1 MRRGA
6 DPAITHRKVHP
17 LSLEAIAI
25 LSLVVLAVIFLIAT
39 LLPIHMGALAVS
51 AAFVLGILLLPGGF
65 SPEAL
70 DEKSGAIAD
79 GFPGDLFITLAGV
92 TFLFGIAKNNGTVDW
107 LVHAAVRSVGGR
119 VALIPW
125 VFFGVTAVLTG
136 IGAVVPAAVAIIAP
150 IGMTFARKYDI
161 KQLLMGLM
169 VINGATAGGF
179 SPLSIFGSITND
191 VVAGAGLDGSPL
203 FLFLAS
209 LVFNVVLGIITFVL
223 FGGRQLLGVRDV
235 GEGELVAADGSKMS
249 GVEGSRTRAFREGP
263 AEQTG
268 LKGPSGSSASPH
280 AEPGAEPVTT
290 LDIHRTLTLAG
301 MVILT
306 LGAFFLQLDVG
317 FFSFLIGS
325 LLCLLNPKITKGAV
339 GEIAWP
345 TILLVCGIV
354 TYVSLLQNP
363 ALDPSGERDVI
374 TWLGDWAASLGAV
387 TIAAL
392 LVLYVGGVVSAFAS
406 TTGILGALI
415 PLAVPFLDG
424 PDAVLGVVALVTA
437 LAISSSV
444 VDSSPYST
452 SGALVVA
459 NANEADR
466 EAVYKSLLKWGFS
479 MVAIAPLVT
488 WLLLIVLG
496 NQVLDLPVLQ

>member
-1 MRRGA
+1 MSR
-6 DPAITHRKVHP
+6 RKVRP
-17 LSLEAIAI
+17 LSIAAVSI
-25 LSLVVLAVIFLIAT
+25 IALLVLAVIFLIAT
-39 LLPIHMGALAVS
+39 LLPIHMGVLAIS

-79 GFPGDLFITLAGV
+79 GFPGGLFITLAGV

-107 LVHAAVRSVGGR
+107 LVHASVRSVGGR
-119 VALIPW
+119 VAMIPW

-150 IGMTFARKYDI
+150 IGMTFARKYGI
-161 KQLLMGLM
+161 NQVLMGLM

-191 VVAGAGLDGSPL
+191 VVADAGLDGSPL

-209 LVFNVVLGIITFVL
+209 IVFNVVLGVVTFAL
-223 FGGRQLLGVRDV
+223 FGGRKLVGVRDT
-235 GEGELVAADGSKMS
+235 GEGELVAADGSKVSMS
-249 GVEGSRTRAFREGP
+249 DEGSKSSGFREGP

-268 LKGPSGSSASPH
+268 QKSASLSSASPH
-280 AEPGAEPVTT
+280 AEPGDEPVTT
-290 LDIHRTLTLAG
+290 LDIHRKLTLAG

-317 FFSFLIGS
+317 FFSFLIGA
-325 LLCLLNPKITKGAV
+325 LLCLMNPSITKGAV

-424 PDAVLGVVALVTA
+424 PDAVLGVAALVTA

-466 EAVYKSLLKWGFS
+466 DRVYQSLLKWGFS
-479 MVAIAPLVT
+479 MVAIVPLVT
-488 WLLLIVLG
+488 WLLLVMLG
-496 NQVLDLPVLQ
+496 DQALGLPFLQ

>member
-1 MRRGA
+1 M
-6 DPAITHRKVHP
+6 
-17 LSLEAIAI
+17 SLEAVAI
-25 LSLVVLAVIFLIAT
+25 VSLLVLIVIFLIAT
-39 LLPIHMGALAVS
+39 LLPLHMGALAVS

-70 DEKSGAIAD
+70 DEKSSAIAD

-150 IGMTFARKYDI
+150 IGMTFAHKYNI
-161 KQLLMGLM
+161 KLLLMGLM

-235 GEGELVAADGSKMS
+235 GEGELVAADGSKVTEL
-249 GVEGSRTRAFREGP
+249 GGDGSKTREFREGP

-268 LKGPSGSSASPH
+268 TKASGSSASPH
-280 AEPGAEPVTT
+280 AEPDDEPVTT
-290 LDIHRTLTLAG
+290 LDIHRGLTLAG

-325 LLCLLNPKITKGAV
+325 LLCLLNPTITKGAV

-363 ALDPSGERDVI
+363 ELDPSGDRDVI
-374 TWLGDWAASLGAV
+374 TWLGDWAAGLGAV

-392 LVLYVGGVVSAFAS
+392 LILYVGGVVSAFAS

-459 NANEADR
+459 NAPEDSR
-466 EAVYKSLLKWGFS
+466 ESVYQGLLKWGFS
-479 MVAIAPLVT
+479 VVAIAPLVT
-488 WLLLIVLG
+488 WLLLVVLG
-496 NQVLDLPVLQ
+496 NQVLDLPFLQ

>member
-1 MRRGA
+1 MS
-6 DPAITHRKVHP
+6 IEVVSII
-17 LSLEAIAI
+17 SL
-25 LSLVVLAVIFLIAT
+25 LVLGVIFLIAT
-39 LLPIHMGALAVS
+39 IFPIHMGALAVS
-51 AAFVLGILLLPGGF
+51 AAFILGILLLPGGF

-70 DEKSGAIAD
+70 DDKSGLIAD
-79 GFPGDLFITLAGV
+79 GFPGNLFITLAGV
-92 TFLFGIAKNNGTVDW
+92 TFLFAIAKNNGTVDW
-107 LVHAAVRSVGGR
+107 LVHAAVRSVRGR

-125 VFFGVTAVLTG
+125 VFFGVTGILTG

-150 IGMTFARKYDI
+150 IGMTFARRYGI
-161 KQLLMGLM
+161 NQVLMGLM

-191 VVAGAGLDGSPL
+191 VVDGAGLEGSPL

-209 LVFNVVLGIITFVL
+209 LVFNVVLGVITFGI
-223 FGGRQLLGVRDV
+223 FGGRRLVGVRDA
-235 GEGELVAADGSKMS
+235 GDGELVAADGSKMS
-249 GVEGSRTRAFREGP
+249 PATRGDRDHPDGFREGP

-268 LKGPSGSSASPH
+268 QQQAAASSASPH
-280 AEPGAEPVTT
+280 AGPDDEPVTT
-290 LDIHRTLTLAG
+290 LDIHRGMTLAG

-306 LGAFFLQLDVG
+306 LGAFFLRLDVG

-325 LLCLLNPKITKGAV
+325 LLCLLNPKVAKGAV
-339 GEIAWP
+339 AQIAWP
-345 TILLVCGIV
+345 TVLLVCGIV

-363 ALDPSGERDVI
+363 AMDPTGERDVI
-374 TWLGDWAASLGAV
+374 TWLGDWAAGLGAV

-392 LVLYVGGVVSAFAS
+392 LILYVGGVVSAFAS

-424 PDAVLGVVALVTA
+424 PQAVLGVVALVTA

-466 EAVYKSLLKWGFS
+466 EGVYKSLLKWGFS

-488 WLLLIVLG
+488 WLLLVLVG
-496 NQVLDLPVLQ
+496 NQVLDLPFLQ

>member
-1 MRRGA
+1 M
-6 DPAITHRKVHP
+6 
-17 LSLEAIAI
+17 SLELVSIT
-25 LSLVVLAVIFLIAT
+25 SLLVLCVIFLIAT
-39 LLPIHMGALAVS
+39 LLPIHMGALAIA

-79 GFPGDLFITLAGV
+79 GFPGDLFVTLAGV
-92 TFLFGIAKNNGTVDW
+92 TVLFGITKNYGTVDW

-119 VALIPW
+119 VAMIPW
-125 VFFGVTAVLTG
+125 VFFGVTAILTG

-161 KQLLMGLM
+161 KQVLMGLM

-203 FLFLAS
+203 FLFVAS
-209 LVFNVVLGIITFVL
+209 FVFNVVLGFITFGL
-223 FGGRQLLGVRDV
+223 FGGPQLVGVRDV
-235 GEGELVAADGSKMS
+235 GEGELVAADGSRVS
-249 GVEGSRTRAFREGP
+249 GFREGP

-268 LKGPSGSSASPH
+268 QRAPSGSGASAAADP
-280 AEPGAEPVTT
+280 APEPETK
-290 LDIHRTLTLAG
+290 LDTHQALTLAG
-301 MVILT
+301 MVVLT

-325 LLCLLNPKITKGAV
+325 ILCLLNPKITKGAV

-345 TILLVCGIV
+345 TVLLVCGIV

-374 TWLGDWAASLGAV
+374 TWLGDWAAGLGAV

-392 LVLYVGGVVSAFAS
+392 LILYVGGVVSAFAS

-459 NANEADR
+459 NANETDR
-466 EAVYKSLLKWGFS
+466 ESVYQSLLKWGFS

-488 WLLLIVLG
+488 WLVLIVLG
-496 NQVLDLPVLQ
+496 DQALGLPALQ

>member
-1 MRRGA
+1 MTLA
-6 DPAITHRKVHP
+6 
-17 LSLEAIAI
+17 AIAI
-25 LSLVVLAVIFLIAT
+25 IALLVLVGIFLIAT
-39 LLPIHMGALAVS
+39 LLPVHMGALAIA

-70 DEKSGAIAD
+70 DAKSEAISD

-107 LVHAAVRSVGGR
+107 LVHAAVRSVAGR

-125 VFFGVTAVLTG
+125 VFFTVTAILTA

-161 KQLLMGLM
+161 RQLLMGLM

-203 FLFLAS
+203 FLFFAS
-209 LVFNVVLGIITFVL
+209 LVFNVILGIITFGL
-223 FGGRQLLGVRDV
+223 FGGRQLVGVREV
-235 GEGELVAADGSKMS
+235 GDGELVASDGSKVH
-249 GVEGSRTRAFREGP
+249 GFREGP

-268 LKGPSGSSASPH
+268 QREPSASSGGSSP
-280 AEPGAEPVTT
+280 AEPEDEPVTT
-290 LDIHRTLTLAG
+290 LDIHRSLTLAG

-306 LGAFFLQLDVG
+306 LGAFFLQLEVG

-325 LLCLLNPKITKGAV
+325 LLCVLNPQVTKGAV
-339 GEIAWP
+339 REIAWP
-345 TILLVCGIV
+345 TVLLVCGIV

-363 ALDPSGERDVI
+363 DLDPAGERDVI
-374 TWLGDWAASLGAV
+374 TWLGDWAAGLGAA

-392 LVLYVGGVVSAFAS
+392 LILYIGGVVSAFAS

-466 EAVYKSLLKWGFS
+466 EAVYRSLLKWGFS

-488 WLLLIVLG
+488 WLLLIVIGDQALG
-496 NQVLDLPVLQ
+496 LPFLQ

>member
-1 MRRGA
+1 MSIA
-6 DPAITHRKVHP
+6 AVAII
-17 LSLEAIAI
+17 SL
-25 LSLVVLAVIFLIAT
+25 LVLAVIFLIST
-39 LLPIHMGALAVS
+39 LLPIHMGVLAIS

-65 SPEAL
+65 SPDAL
-70 DEKSGAIAD
+70 DEKSGMIAD
-79 GFPGDLFITLAGV
+79 GFPGGLFITLAGV

-107 LVHAAVRSVGGR
+107 LVHAAVRLVGGR

-125 VFFGVTAVLTG
+125 VFFGVTGVLTG

-150 IGMTFARKYDI
+150 IGMTFARKYGI
-161 KQLLMGLM
+161 NQVLMGLM

-179 SPLSIFGSITND
+179 SPLSIFGAITND
-191 VVAGAGLDGSPL
+191 TVAQAGLDGSPL

-209 LVFNVVLGIITFVL
+209 FVFNVILGAITFVL
-223 FGGRQLLGVRDV
+223 FGGRKLLGVRDA
-235 GEGELVAADGSKMS
+235 GDGELVSADGAK
-249 GVEGSRTRAFREGP
+249 VSRFREGP

-268 LKGPSGSSASPH
+268 QKSAALSSASPH
-280 AEPGAEPVTT
+280 AKPGDAPVTT
-290 LDIHRTLTLAG
+290 LDFHRSMTVAG
-301 MVILT
+301 MVVLT
-306 LGAFFLQLDVG
+306 LGAFFLKLDVG
-317 FFSFLIGS
+317 FFSFVIGS
-325 LLCLLNPKITKGAV
+325 LLCLMNPKITKGAV

-363 ALDPSGERDVI
+363 ALDPAGERDVI
-374 TWLGDWAASLGAV
+374 KYFGDWAAGLGAAV
-387 TIAAL
+387 IAAL
-392 LVLYVGGVVSAFAS
+392 LVLYVGGIVSAFAS

-424 PDAVLGVVALVTA
+424 PTAVLGVVALVTA
-437 LAISSSV
+437 LAISSST

-466 EAVYKSLLKWGFS
+466 DRVYKSLLTWGFS
-479 MVAIAPLVT
+479 MVAVVPLVT
-488 WLLLIVLG
+488 WVLFILLGDQALG
-496 NQVLDLPVLQ
+496 LSLLQ

>member
-1 MRRGA
+1 MSIA
-6 DPAITHRKVHP
+6 LVAIIALLV
-17 LSLEAIAI
+17 LS
-25 LSLVVLAVIFLIAT
+25 VIFLLST
-39 LLPIHMGALAVS
+39 FLPIHMGVLAIS

-65 SPEAL
+65 SPDAL
-70 DEKSGAIAD
+70 DEKSGMIAD

-107 LVHAAVRSVGGR
+107 LVHASVRLVGGR

-125 VFFGVTAVLTG
+125 VFFGVTGVLTG

-150 IGMTFARKYDI
+150 IGMTFARRYGI
-161 KQLLMGLM
+161 NQVLMGLM

-179 SPLSIFGSITND
+179 SPLSIFGAITND
-191 VVAGAGLDGSPL
+191 TVASAGLDGSPL

-209 LVFNVVLGIITFVL
+209 FVFNVILGAITFVI
-223 FGGRQLLGVRDV
+223 FGGRKLLGVRDA
-235 GEGELVAADGSKMS
+235 GDGELVSADGSK
-249 GVEGSRTRAFREGP
+249 VSRFREGP

-268 LKGPSGSSASPH
+268 QRTASASSASPH
-280 AEPGAEPVTT
+280 AKPGDAPVTT
-290 LDIHRTLTLAG
+290 LDFHRSLTIAG
-301 MVILT
+301 MVVLT
-306 LGAFFLQLDVG
+306 LGAFFLGLDVG

-325 LLCLLNPKITKGAV
+325 LLCLMNPKITKGAV
-339 GEIAWP
+339 SEIAWP

-363 ALDPSGERDVI
+363 ALDPAGERDVI
-374 TWLGDWAASLGAV
+374 TYFGDWAAGLGAAV
-387 TIAAL
+387 IAAL
-392 LVLYVGGVVSAFAS
+392 LVLYVGGIVSAFAS

-424 PDAVLGVVALVTA
+424 PTAVLGVVALVTA
-437 LAISSSV
+437 LAISSST

-466 EAVYKSLLKWGFS
+466 DRVYKSLLTWGFS
-479 MVAIAPLVT
+479 MVAVVPLVT
-488 WLLLIVLG
+488 WVLFILLGDQALG
-496 NQVLDLPVLQ
+496 LSLLQ

>member
-1 MRRGA
+1 MREGDA
-6 DPAITHRKVHP
+6 GPAITHRKVVP
-17 LSLEAIAI
+17 LSIAVISI
-25 LSLVVLAVIFLIAT
+25 LALLVLAVIFLIAT
-39 LLPIHMGALAVS
+39 LLPIHMGVLAIS
-51 AAFVLGILLLPGGF
+51 AAFIIGILLLPGGF

-70 DEKSGAIAD
+70 DEKSGLIAD

-107 LVHAAVRSVGGR
+107 LVHASVRSVGGR

-161 KQLLMGLM
+161 RQVLMGLM

-191 VVAGAGLDGSPL
+191 VVASADLDGSPL

-209 LVFNVVLGIITFVL
+209 FVFNVILGIATFVL
-223 FGGRQLLGVRDV
+223 FGGRQLVGVRDV
-235 GEGELVAADGSKMS
+235 GEGELVAADGSK
-249 GVEGSRTRAFREGP
+249 VQRFREGP

-268 LKGPSGSSASPH
+268 QRTASASSASPH
-280 AEPGAEPVTT
+280 AEPGSEPVTT
-290 LDIHRTLTLAG
+290 LDFHRKMTLAG

-317 FFSFLIGS
+317 FFSFLIGA
-325 LLCLLNPKITKGAV
+325 LLCLLKPKITKGAV
-339 GEIAWP
+339 SLIAWP

-363 ALDPSGERDVI
+363 ELDPSGERDVI
-374 TWLGDWAASLGAV
+374 TWLGDWAAGLGAV

-392 LVLYVGGVVSAFAS
+392 LILYVGGVVSAFAS

-466 EAVYKSLLKWGFS
+466 DAVYRSLLKWGFS

-496 NQVLDLPVLQ
+496 NQALNLPFLQ

>member
-1 MRRGA
+1 
-6 DPAITHRKVHP
+6 
-17 LSLEAIAI
+17 
-25 LSLVVLAVIFLIAT
+25 
-39 LLPIHMGALAVS
+39 
-51 AAFVLGILLLPGGF
+51 
-65 SPEAL
+65 
-70 DEKSGAIAD
+70 
-79 GFPGDLFITLAGV
+79 
-92 TFLFGIAKNNGTVDW
+92 
-107 LVHAAVRSVGGR
+107 
-119 VALIPW
+119 
-125 VFFGVTAVLTG
+125 
-136 IGAVVPAAVAIIAP
+136 
-150 IGMTFARKYDI
+150 
-161 KQLLMGLM
+161 MGLM

-191 VVAGAGLDGSPL
+191 VVASADLDGSPL

-209 LVFNVVLGIITFVL
+209 FVFNVILGIATFVL
-223 FGGRQLLGVRDV
+223 FGGRQLVGVRDV
-235 GEGELVAADGSKMS
+235 GEGELVAADGSK
-249 GVEGSRTRAFREGP
+249 VQRFREGP
-263 AEQTG
+263 AEQTSRE
-268 LKGPSGSSASPH
+268 GPAEQTGRERPAEQTGREGPAEQTGQRTASASSASPH
-280 AEPGAEPVTT
+280 AEPGSEPVTT
-290 LDIHRTLTLAG
+290 LDFHRKMTLAG

-317 FFSFLIGS
+317 FFSFLIGA
-325 LLCLLNPKITKGAV
+325 LLCLLKPKITKGAV
-339 GEIAWP
+339 SLIAWP

-363 ALDPSGERDVI
+363 ELDPSGERDVI
-374 TWLGDWAASLGAV
+374 TWLGDWAAGLGAV

-392 LVLYVGGVVSAFAS
+392 LILYVGGVVSAFAS

-466 EAVYKSLLKWGFS
+466 DAVYRSLLKWGFS

-496 NQVLDLPVLQ
+496 NQALNLPFLQ

>member
-1 MRRGA
+1 M
-6 DPAITHRKVHP
+6 
-17 LSLEAIAI
+17 SIAVISI
-25 LSLVVLAVIFLIAT
+25 LALLVLAVIFLIAT
-39 LLPIHMGALAVS
+39 VLPIHMGVLAIS
-51 AAFVLGILLLPGGF
+51 AAFIIGILLLPGGF

-70 DEKSGAIAD
+70 DEKSGLIAD

-107 LVHAAVRSVGGR
+107 LVHASVRSVGGR

-161 KQLLMGLM
+161 RQVLMGLM

-191 VVAGAGLDGSPL
+191 VVASADLDGSPL

-209 LVFNVVLGIITFVL
+209 FVFNVILGIATFVL
-223 FGGRQLLGVRDV
+223 FGGRQLVGVRDV
-235 GEGELVAADGSKMS
+235 GEGELVAADGSK
-249 GVEGSRTRAFREGP
+249 VQRFREGP

-268 LKGPSGSSASPH
+268 QRTASASSASPH
-280 AEPGAEPVTT
+280 AEPGSEPVTT
-290 LDIHRTLTLAG
+290 LDFHRKMTLAG

-317 FFSFLIGS
+317 FFSFLIGA
-325 LLCLLNPKITKGAV
+325 LLCLLKPKITKGAV
-339 GEIAWP
+339 SLIAWP

-363 ALDPSGERDVI
+363 ELDPSGERDVI
-374 TWLGDWAASLGAV
+374 TWLGDWAAGLGAV

-392 LVLYVGGVVSAFAS
+392 LILYVGGVVSAFAS

-466 EAVYKSLLKWGFS
+466 DAVYRSLLKWGFS

-496 NQVLDLPVLQ
+496 NQALNLPFLQ

>member
-1 MRRGA
+1 MSIA
-6 DPAITHRKVHP
+6 AI
-17 LSLEAIAI
+17 SI
-25 LSLVVLAVIFLIAT
+25 LALLVLAVIFLIAT
-39 LLPIHMGALAVS
+39 LLPIHMGVLAVS

-161 KQLLMGLM
+161 NQVLMGLM

-191 VVAGAGLDGSPL
+191 VVASADLDGSPL

-209 LVFNVVLGIITFVL
+209 FVFNVILGIVTFML
-223 FGGRQLLGVRDV
+223 FGGRQLVGVREV
-235 GEGELVAADGSKMS
+235 GEGELVASDGSKMS
-249 GVEGSRTRAFREGP
+249 GFREGP

-268 LKGPSGSSASPH
+268 QRTASASSASPH
-280 AEPGAEPVTT
+280 AEPGSGPVTT
-290 LDIHRTLTLAG
+290 LDFHRKMTLAG

-317 FFSFLIGS
+317 FFSFLIGA
-325 LLCLLNPKITKGAV
+325 LLCLLKPKITKGAV

-363 ALDPSGERDVI
+363 ELDPSGERDVI
-374 TWLGDWAASLGAV
+374 TWLGDWAAGLGAV

-392 LVLYVGGVVSAFAS
+392 LILYVGGVVSAFAS

-424 PDAVLGVVALVTA
+424 SDAVLGVVALVTA

-466 EAVYKSLLKWGFS
+466 DAVYRSLLKWGFS

-488 WLLLIVLG
+488 WLLLIMLG
-496 NQVLDLPVLQ
+496 NQALDLPFLQ

>member
-1 MRRGA
+1 MSIA
-6 DPAITHRKVHP
+6 VVAII
-17 LSLEAIAI
+17 SL
-25 LSLVVLAVIFLIAT
+25 LVLGVIFLLST
-39 LLPIHMGALAVS
+39 LLPIHMGVLAIS

-70 DEKSGAIAD
+70 DEKSGLISD

-107 LVHAAVRSVGGR
+107 LVHASVRSVGGR

-125 VFFGVTAVLTG
+125 VFFGVTGVLTG

-150 IGMTFARKYDI
+150 IGMTFARKYGI
-161 KQLLMGLM
+161 NQVLMGLM

-191 VVAGAGLDGSPL
+191 TVASAGLDGSPL

-209 LVFNVVLGIITFVL
+209 FVFNVILGAITFVL
-223 FGGRQLLGVRDV
+223 FGGRKLIGVRDA
-235 GEGELVAADGSKMS
+235 GDGELVAAGESK
-249 GVEGSRTRAFREGP
+249 ETKFREGP

-268 LKGPSGSSASPH
+268 QKTTAMSSASPRS
-280 AEPGAEPVTT
+280 EPGDAPVTT
-290 LDIHRTLTLAG
+290 LDFHRSMTITG

-325 LLCLLNPKITKGAV
+325 LLCLLKPKITKGAV

-363 ALDPSGERDVI
+363 ALDPAGERDVI
-374 TWLGDWAASLGAV
+374 TWFGDWAASLGAV

-424 PDAVLGVVALVTA
+424 PTAVLGVVALVTA
-437 LAISSSV
+437 LAISSST

-466 EAVYKSLLKWGFS
+466 DRVYKSLLKWGFS
-479 MVAIAPLVT
+479 MVAIVPLVT
-488 WLLLIVLG
+488 WLLFIMLG
-496 NQVLDLPVLQ
+496 NQALDLPFLQ

>member
-1 MRRGA
+1 M
-6 DPAITHRKVHP
+6 
-17 LSLEAIAI
+17 SLEAVAI
-25 LSLVVLAVIFLIAT
+25 ISLLVLAVIFLIAT
-39 LLPIHMGALAVS
+39 LLPIHMGALAIS

-191 VVAGAGLDGSPL
+191 VVASAGLDGSPL

-223 FGGRQLLGVRDV
+223 FGGRQLVGVRDV
-235 GEGELVAADGSKMS
+235 GEGELVAADGSTS
-249 GVEGSRTRAFREGP
+249 ERGFREGP

-268 LKGPSGSSASPH
+268 QKSASMSSASPH

-290 LDIHRTLTLAG
+290 LDIHRSLTLAG

-306 LGAFFLQLDVG
+306 LGVLPAARRG
-317 FFSFLIGS
+317 
-325 LLCLLNPKITKGAV
+325 LLLLPHRVA
-339 GEIAWP
+339 A
-345 TILLVCGIV
+345 L
-354 TYVSLLQNP
+354 P
-363 ALDPSGERDVI
+363 AEPEDHQGRGRRDRLADDPAGLRHRDLRQPAAEPRMDPSGERDVI
-374 TWLGDWAASLGAV
+374 TWLGDWAARLGAV

-415 PLAVPFLDG
+415 PLAVPFLEG

>member
-1 MRRGA
+1 M
-6 DPAITHRKVHP
+6 
-17 LSLEAIAI
+17 SIAVVSI
-25 LSLVVLAVIFLIAT
+25 IALLVLAVIFLIAT
-39 LLPIHMGALAVS
+39 VTPIHMGALAIS
-51 AAFVLGILLLPGGF
+51 AAFILGILLLPGGF

-70 DEKSGAIAD
+70 DEKSGVIGD
-79 GFPGDLFITLAGV
+79 GFPGGLFITLAGV

-107 LVHAAVRSVGGR
+107 LVHASVRSVGGR

-191 VVAGAGLDGSPL
+191 VVEGAGLEGSPL

-209 LVFNVVLGIITFVL
+209 LVFNVALGFITFVL
-223 FGGRQLLGVRDV
+223 FGGRQLVGVRDV
-235 GEGELVAADGSKMS
+235 GEGELVAADGSKV
-249 GVEGSRTRAFREGP
+249 GGFREGP

-268 LKGPSGSSASPH
+268 QKAASMSSASPH
-280 AEPGAEPVTT
+280 AEPGAGPVTT
-290 LDIHRTLTLAG
+290 LDIHRRLTLTG

-317 FFSFLIGS
+317 FFSFLIGA
-325 LLCLLNPKITKGAV
+325 LLCLLNPKITKGSV

-345 TILLVCGIV
+345 TVLLVCGIV

-374 TWLGDWAASLGAV
+374 TWLGDWAAGLGAV

-392 LVLYVGGVVSAFAS
+392 LILYVGGVVSAFAS

-452 SGALVVA
+452 SGALVTA
-459 NANEADR
+459 NASEDGR
-466 EAVYKSLLKWGFS
+466 EVVYKSLLKWGFS

-488 WLLLIVLG
+488 WLLLVILG
-496 NQVLDLPVLQ
+496 NQLLDLPFLQ

>member
-1 MRRGA
+1 MTLA
-6 DPAITHRKVHP
+6 
-17 LSLEAIAI
+17 AIAI
-25 LSLVVLAVIFLIAT
+25 LSLLVLVVIFLIAT
-39 LLPIHMGALAVS
+39 FLPIHMGALAIA

-65 SPEAL
+65 DPETL
-70 DEKSGAIAD
+70 DAKSEAISD

-107 LVHAAVRSVGGR
+107 LVHAAVRSVAGR
-119 VALIPW
+119 VAFIPW
-125 VFFGVTAVLTG
+125 VFFTITAILTG

-161 KQLLMGLM
+161 RQLLMGLM

-191 VVAGAGLDGSPL
+191 VVSSAGLDGSPL
-203 FLFLAS
+203 FLFFAS
-209 LVFNVVLGIITFVL
+209 LVFNVILGIITFGL
-223 FGGRQLLGVRDV
+223 FGGRQLVGVRDV
-235 GEGELVAADGSKMS
+235 GEGELVASDGSK
-249 GVEGSRTRAFREGP
+249 VHKFREGP

-268 LKGPSGSSASPH
+268 QRGTTGSSASPN
-280 AEPGAEPVTT
+280 AEPEDEPVTT
-290 LDIHRTLTLAG
+290 LDLHRSLTLAG

-306 LGAFFLQLDVG
+306 LGAFFLQLEVG
-317 FFSFLIGS
+317 FFSFLIGC
-325 LLCLLNPKITKGAV
+325 LLCLINPSVTKGAV
-339 GEIAWP
+339 REIAWP

-363 ALDPSGERDVI
+363 DLDPAGERDVI
-374 TWLGDWAASLGAV
+374 TWLGDWAAGLGAV

-392 LVLYVGGVVSAFAS
+392 LILYIGGVVSAFAS

-459 NANEADR
+459 NSDEAHRD
-466 EAVYKSLLKWGFS
+466 AVYKSLLKWGFS
-479 MVAIAPLVT
+479 MVAIAPMVT
-488 WLLLIVLG
+488 WLLLVVIGDQALG
-496 NQVLDLPVLQ
+496 LPFLQ

>member
-1 MRRGA
+1 M
-6 DPAITHRKVHP
+6 
-17 LSLEAIAI
+17 SLEAVAI
-25 LSLVVLAVIFLIAT
+25 ISLLVLGVIFLIAT
-39 LLPIHMGALAVS
+39 LLPIHMGALAIS

-119 VALIPW
+119 VAMIPW

-150 IGMTFARKYDI
+150 IGMTFARRYNI
-161 KQLLMGLM
+161 RQLLMGLM

-191 VVAGAGLDGSPL
+191 VVASAGLDGSPL

-209 LVFNVVLGIITFVL
+209 LVFNLILGVITFVL
-223 FGGRQLLGVRDV
+223 FGGRQLVGVRDV

-249 GVEGSRTRAFREGP
+249 AIREGP

-268 LKGPSGSSASPH
+268 QKSASMSSASPH

-290 LDIHRTLTLAG
+290 LDIHRKLTLAG

-325 LLCLLNPKITKGAV
+325 LLCLLNPSITKGAV

-363 ALDPSGERDVI
+363 ALDPSGDRDVI
-374 TWLGDWAASLGAV
+374 TWLGDWAAGLGAV

-415 PLAVPFLDG
+415 PLAVPFLEG

-466 EAVYKSLLKWGFS
+466 DAVYKSLLKWGFS
-479 MVAIAPLVT
+479 MVAIAPFVT

>member
-1 MRRGA
+1 M
-6 DPAITHRKVHP
+6 
-17 LSLEAIAI
+17 
-25 LSLVVLAVIFLIAT
+25 IFLIAT
-39 LLPIHMGALAVS
+39 LLPIHMGALAIS
-51 AAFVLGILLLPGGF
+51 AAFVLGIFLLPGGF

-235 GEGELVAADGSKMS
+235 GEGELVAADGPDER
-249 GVEGSRTRAFREGP
+249 VEGSRTRAFREGP

-268 LKGPSGSSASPH
+268 QKGALGVQRVSARGAGCRAGHDARHPPDPDPRRDGHPH
-280 AEPGAEPVTT
+280 AGGVLPAARRGLLLLPHRVAALPAEPEDHQGRGRRDR
-290 LDIHRTLTLAG
+290 LADDPAGLRHRDLRQPAAESRAG
-301 MVILT
+301 
-306 LGAFFLQLDVG
+306 
-317 FFSFLIGS
+317 
-325 LLCLLNPKITKGAV
+325 P
-339 GEIAWP
+339 
-345 TILLVCGIV
+345 
-354 TYVSLLQNP
+354 
-363 ALDPSGERDVI
+363 ER
-374 TWLGDWAASLGAV
+374 
-387 TIAAL
+387 
-392 LVLYVGGVVSAFAS
+392 
-406 TTGILGALI
+406 
-415 PLAVPFLDG
+415 
-424 PDAVLGVVALVTA
+424 
-437 LAISSSV
+437 
-444 VDSSPYST
+444 
-452 SGALVVA
+452 
-459 NANEADR
+459 
-466 EAVYKSLLKWGFS
+466 
-479 MVAIAPLVT
+479 
-488 WLLLIVLG
+488 
-496 NQVLDLPVLQ
+496 

>member
-1 MRRGA
+1 M
-6 DPAITHRKVHP
+6 
-17 LSLEAIAI
+17 SLEAVAI
-25 LSLVVLAVIFLIAT
+25 TSLLVLGVIFLIST
-39 LLPIHMGALAVS
+39 LLPIHMGALAIS
-51 AAFVLGILLLPGGF
+51 AAFVMGILLLPGGF

-119 VALIPW
+119 VAMIPW

-150 IGMTFARKYDI
+150 IGMTFARRYNI
-161 KQLLMGLM
+161 RQLLMGLM

-191 VVAGAGLDGSPL
+191 VVASAGLDGSPL

-209 LVFNVVLGIITFVL
+209 LVFNLILGVITFVL
-223 FGGRQLLGVRDV
+223 FGGRQLVGVRDV
-235 GEGELVAADGSKMS
+235 GDGELVAADGSKVS
-249 GVEGSRTRAFREGP
+249 GFREGSKTSGFREGP

-268 LKGPSGSSASPH
+268 QKTASASSASPN

-290 LDIHRTLTLAG
+290 LDIHRKLTLAG

-325 LLCLLNPKITKGAV
+325 LLCLLNPSITKGAV
-339 GEIAWP
+339 REIAWP

-363 ALDPSGERDVI
+363 ELDPSGDRDVI

-415 PLAVPFLDG
+415 PLAVPFLEG

-459 NANEADR
+459 NASEADR
-466 EAVYKSLLKWGFS
+466 DAVYKSLLKWGFS
-479 MVAIAPLVT
+479 MVAIAPFVT

>member
-1 MRRGA
+1 VSIA
-6 DPAITHRKVHP
+6 VVAVI
-17 LSLEAIAI
+17 SL
-25 LSLVVLAVIFLIAT
+25 LVLAVIFLIAT
-39 LLPIHMGALAVS
+39 FLPIHMGALAIA

-70 DEKSGAIAD
+70 DEKSGLISD
-79 GFPGDLFITLAGV
+79 GFPGDLFVTLAGV

-107 LVHAAVRSVGGR
+107 LVHAAVRLVAGR
-119 VALIPW
+119 VSLIPW

-150 IGMTFARKYDI
+150 VGMTFARKYGI
-161 KQLLMGLM
+161 RQLLMGLM

-179 SPLSIFGSITND
+179 SPLSIFGTITND
-191 VVAGAGLDGSPL
+191 TVSRAGLDGSPL

-223 FGGRQLLGVRDV
+223 FGGRKLMGVRDV
-235 GEGELVAADGSKMS
+235 GDGELVAADGSP
-249 GVEGSRTRAFREGP
+249 VHAFREGP

-268 LKGPSGSSASPH
+268 QRTTSASSSSPH

-290 LDIHRTLTLAG
+290 LDVHRSLTLAG

-325 LLCLLNPKITKGAV
+325 LLCLINPKITKGAV

-345 TILLVCGIV
+345 TVLLVCGIV

-363 ALDPSGERDVI
+363 DLDPAGETDVI
-374 TWLGDWAASLGAV
+374 SWFGVWAAGLGAAV
-387 TIAAL
+387 IAAL
-392 LVLYVGGVVSAFAS
+392 LILYVGGVVSAFAS

-424 PDAVLGVVALVTA
+424 ENAVLGVVALVTA

-466 EAVYKSLLKWGFS
+466 DAVYKSLLKWGFS
-479 MVAIAPLVT
+479 MVAIAPLTT
-488 WLLLIVLG
+488 WLLLVVLG
-496 NQVLDLPVLQ
+496 NQALDLPVLQ

>member
-1 MRRGA
+1 MSIA
-6 DPAITHRKVHP
+6 AI
-17 LSLEAIAI
+17 SI
-25 LSLVVLAVIFLIAT
+25 LALLVLAVIFLIAT
-39 LLPIHMGALAVS
+39 LLPIHMGVLAVS

-161 KQLLMGLM
+161 NQVLMGLM

-191 VVAGAGLDGSPL
+191 VVASADLDGSPL

-209 LVFNVVLGIITFVL
+209 FVFNVILGIVTFML
-223 FGGRQLLGVRDV
+223 FGGRQLVGVRDV
-235 GEGELVAADGSKMS
+235 GEGELVASDGSKMS
-249 GVEGSRTRAFREGP
+249 GFREGP

-268 LKGPSGSSASPH
+268 QRTASASSASPH
-280 AEPGAEPVTT
+280 AEPGSGPVTT
-290 LDIHRTLTLAG
+290 LDFHRKMTLAG

-317 FFSFLIGS
+317 FFSFLIGA
-325 LLCLLNPKITKGAV
+325 LLCLLKPKITKGAV

-363 ALDPSGERDVI
+363 ELDPSGERDVI
-374 TWLGDWAASLGAV
+374 TWLGDWAAGLGAV

-392 LVLYVGGVVSAFAS
+392 LILYVGGVVSAFAS

-424 PDAVLGVVALVTA
+424 SDAVLGVVALVTA

-466 EAVYKSLLKWGFS
+466 DAVYRSLLKWGFS

-488 WLLLIVLG
+488 WLLLIMLG
-496 NQVLDLPVLQ
+496 NQALDLPFLQ

>member
-1 MRRGA
+1 MTLA
-6 DPAITHRKVHP
+6 
-17 LSLEAIAI
+17 AIAI
-25 LSLVVLAVIFLIAT
+25 IALLVLVGIFLIAT
-39 LLPIHMGALAVS
+39 LLPVHMGALAIA

-70 DEKSGAIAD
+70 DAKSEAISD

-107 LVHAAVRSVGGR
+107 LVHAAVRSVAGR

-125 VFFGVTAVLTG
+125 VFFTVTAILTA

-161 KQLLMGLM
+161 RQLLMGLM

-203 FLFLAS
+203 FLFFAS
-209 LVFNVVLGIITFVL
+209 LVFNVILGIITFGL
-223 FGGRQLLGVRDV
+223 FGGRQLVGVREV
-235 GEGELVAADGSKMS
+235 GDGELVASDGSKVH
-249 GVEGSRTRAFREGP
+249 GFREGP

-268 LKGPSGSSASPH
+268 QREPSASSGSSSP
-280 AEPGAEPVTT
+280 AEPEDEPVTT
-290 LDIHRTLTLAG
+290 LDIHRSLTLAG

-306 LGAFFLQLDVG
+306 LGAFFLQLEVG

-325 LLCLLNPKITKGAV
+325 LLCVLNPQVTKGAV
-339 GEIAWP
+339 REIAWP
-345 TILLVCGIV
+345 TVLLVCGIV

-363 ALDPSGERDVI
+363 DLDPAGERDVI
-374 TWLGDWAASLGAV
+374 TWLGDWAAGLGAA

-392 LVLYVGGVVSAFAS
+392 LILYIGGVVSAFAS

-466 EAVYKSLLKWGFS
+466 EAVYRSLLKWGFS

-488 WLLLIVLG
+488 WLLLIVIGDQALG
-496 NQVLDLPVLQ
+496 LPFLQ